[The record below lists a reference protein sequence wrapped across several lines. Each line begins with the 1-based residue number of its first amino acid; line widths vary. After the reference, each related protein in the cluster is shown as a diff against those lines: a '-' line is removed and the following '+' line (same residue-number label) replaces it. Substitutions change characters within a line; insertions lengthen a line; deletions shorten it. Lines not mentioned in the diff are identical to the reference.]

1 MAQVPHDVQ
10 RILETAKA
18 KTNEFLAKVPVVDEH
33 VTKLSKMTN
42 LEKPYVVFGGIA
54 ALVLLLFLL
63 RSGDFA
69 V

>member
-1 MAQVPHDVQ
+1 MVQVPHDLQ
-10 RILETAKA
+10 RILETANA
-18 KTNEFLAKVPVVDEH
+18 KTNEFLAKVPMVDGH

-42 LEKPYVVFGGIA
+42 LEKPYVVYGAVA
-54 ALVLLLFLL
+54 AMIVFLFLL